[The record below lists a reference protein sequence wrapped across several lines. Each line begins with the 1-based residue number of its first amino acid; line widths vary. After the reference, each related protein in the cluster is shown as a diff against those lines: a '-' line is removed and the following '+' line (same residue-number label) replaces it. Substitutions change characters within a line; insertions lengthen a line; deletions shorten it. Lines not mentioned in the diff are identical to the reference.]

1 MSEILE
7 DEVAEVIETE
17 KSKPKPSVPVWETNV
32 RERLKTLRNFQK
44 PLHDLLSRDANEGDT
59 RMLVTDML
67 CDVLGYN
74 KYSDLTTEY
83 MVRGEFADYGIKFDD
98 KVKVFIEVKRIGTK
112 LNYRHMRQ
120 VEMYAVNEGVEWM
133 ILTNGAVWEVYHLTA
148 GLPIGIDCVLAI
160 DLLDPDAKLRQQEN
174 KLFYLSKE
182 SFSRNQI
189 EQLWQHTKAS
199 SPESLLRAIVD
210 ETSLDAIRKSIKR
223 ETGFAI
229 ETYEVKRLILDHV
242 IDNSL
247 RASLEM

>member
-1 MSEILE
+1 MSEIME
-7 DEVAEVIETE
+7 DEVSEAIEAE
-17 KSKPKPSVPVWETNV
+17 KRKPKPIVPVWETNV
-32 RERLKTLRNFQK
+32 RERLKNLRHFQK
-44 PLHDLLSRDANEGDT
+44 PLHDLMVRDANEGDT
-59 RMLVTDML
+59 RLLVTDIL
-67 CDVLGYN
+67 CEVLGYN

-83 MVRGEFADYGIKFDD
+83 MVRGEFADYGIKFDG

-160 DLLDPDAKLRQQEN
+160 DLLDQDAKLRQQEN

-189 EQLWQHTKAS
+189 EQLFQHTKAS
-199 SPESLLRAIVD
+199 SPESLLKAIMD
-210 ETSLDAIRKSIKR
+210 ESSLDAIRKSIKR
-223 ETGFAI
+223 DTGFAI
-229 ETYEVKRLILDHV
+229 ETYEVKRLILDNV

>member
-1 MSEILE
+1 MEEEVSEAIE
-7 DEVAEVIETE
+7 AE
-17 KSKPKPSVPVWETNV
+17 KRKAKPSIPVWETNV
-32 RERLKTLRNFQK
+32 RDRLKSLRHFHK
-44 PLHDLLSRDANEGDT
+44 PLNDLLVRDANEGDT
-59 RMLVTDML
+59 RLVVTDML
-67 CDVLGYN
+67 CEILGYN

-83 MVRGEFADYGIKFDD
+83 MVRGEFADYGIKIDG
-98 KVKVFIEVKRIGTK
+98 KLKAFIEVKRISTK
-112 LNYRHMRQ
+112 LSYRHMRQ

-160 DLLDPDAKLRQQEN
+160 DLLDQDAKLRQQEN

-199 SPESLLRAIVD
+199 SPESLLKAIID
-210 ETSLDAIRKSIKR
+210 ESSLDAIRKSIR
-223 ETGFAI
+223 RDTGFSI
-229 ETYEVKRLILDHV
+229 ETYEVKRLILDNV

-247 RASLEM
+247 RASLEL